1 MGGARASVGER
12 SWAPAGLVGP
22 DGLGFGAGSAQVSWF
37 TFFFCSVSFSFSIFL
52 FSIFQLDLDSV
63 LIQIFTGKFYKS
75 YI

>member
-22 DGLGFGAGSAQVSWF
+22 DGLGFGARSAQVSWF
-37 TFFFCSVSFSFSIFL
+37 TFFFSVSFSFSIFL
-52 FSIFQLDLDSV
+52 FSNFQLDLDSV